1 MPPTN
6 KVVRAGVGCY
16 EAMSLLRDRRTM
28 AFFVPFPRARPG
40 PDGAEAEP
48 PLSEANP
55 TAARSIYTL
64 SAMRIVSRRAS
75 EKIAILREA

>member
-48 PLSEANP
+48 PLSDANP
-55 TAARSIYTL
+55 TAWSIYTL
-64 SAMRIVSRRAS
+64 SAMRIAWRAS